1 MSYPSRDWLKKTAAQ
16 DLALQIEAYWSAQG
30 KKVKTRIEGYGP
42 INDKGQHSV
51 FAVRSDMYNG
61 SPRS

>member
-16 DLALQIEAYWSAQG
+16 DLALQIEAYWAAQG
-30 KKVKTRIEGYGP
+30 KTVTTRIEGYGP
-42 INDKGQHSV
+42 VTADGKHSV
-51 FAVRSDMYNG
+51 FAVRSDMIAG